1 MVNRTRRVLL
11 VVLDSVGIGELPDAA
26 DYGDAGAAT
35 IQHTAD
41 AVGGLKIPNLEALG
55 LGRVAPISGVRAV
68 DTPLGWCGKLAAQS
82 PGKDTTTGHWEMAGI
97 ILDKP
102 FSVYPD
108 GFPPEIVDPFVAA
121 TGRGILANKAASGT
135 VILEELGAE
144 HLSSGKWILYTSADS
159 VFQLAAH
166 EDLVP
171 IEELYEACRIAREL
185 LDEHRVGRVI
195 ARPFIGEV
203 GSFTR
208 TYNRHD
214 FSMKP
219 SAPTVLTRLEE
230 AGLPVVGVGKIHDIF
245 AGEGVTRSVSTSGNA
260 DGLVKTEELLGDV
273 DQGLIFVNLVDFDML
288 FGHRRNPEGYAR
300 ALEAFD
306 AFLPRLQAGLKDD
319 DLLLLTADHGCDP
332 SYIKHTDHTREY
344 VPLLAWSPALERGG
358 DLDTGASF
366 ACVAAS
372 VAEALGLDWTGPG
385 ESIFE
390 KLPLRAIDRD

>member
-97 ILDKP
+97 VLDKP
-102 FSVYPD
+102 FGLFPD

-135 VILEELGAE
+135 AIIEELGAE

-195 ARPFIGEV
+195 ARPFVGEV
-203 GSFTR
+203 GRFSR

-230 AGLPVVGVGKIHDIF
+230 VGLPVVGVGKIHDIF
-245 AGEGVTRSVSTSGNA
+245 AGEGVTRSVTTSGNA
-260 DGLVKTEELLGDV
+260 DGLIKTEELLGDV

-332 SYIKHTDHTREY
+332 SYVKHTDHTREY
-344 VPLLAWSPALERGG
+344 VPLLAWSPAMERGG
-358 DLDTGASF
+358 DLGTGASF
-366 ACVAAS
+366 ACVAAT
-372 VAEALGLDWTGPG
+372 VAEALGLNWTGAG
-385 ESIFE
+385 ESIFG
-390 KLPLRAIDRD
+390 KLPLRAIDHD